1 MSPPLA
7 SLRAVGR
14 RYQRGAREVVALDD
28 VSFDLAE
35 AELVAIMGPS
45 GSGKSTLLGLMGCL
59 DRPTSGEYR
68 LAGADVRSLPD
79 AELSRVRNRTIGF
92 VFQAFHLIP
101 QLNVAENVET
111 PLLYSGVPVQEWRD
125 RALACLDRVGMRH
138 RAEHRPG
145 ELSGGEAQRAA
156 IARALV
162 NDPRL
167 VLADEPTG
175 NLDTGTGAE
184 IAGLLASL
192 HAAGR
197 TVVLVTHD
205 PALAAGAQRV
215 LRLRDG
221 RLEAA

>member
-1 MSPPLA
+1 MSAPLA
-7 SLRAVGR
+7 SLRGVSR
-14 RYQRGAREVVALDD
+14 RYTRGTGEVVALDD

-35 AELVAIMGPS
+35 GESIAIMGPS

-59 DRPTSGEYR
+59 DRPTSGSYR
-68 LAGADVRSLPD
+68 LCGEDVGVLSD
-79 AELSRVRNRTIGF
+79 AALSRLRNAIIGF

-101 QLNVAENVET
+101 QLSVVENVQT
-111 PLLYSGVPVQEWRD
+111 PLLYSDAPESEWAF
-125 RALACLDRVGMRH
+125 RAHRCLERVGLRH
-138 RAEHRPG
+138 RADHRPG

-162 NDPRL
+162 NEPRL
-167 VLADEPTG
+167 LLADEPTG
-175 NLDTGTGAE
+175 NLDTATGAE
-184 IAGLLASL
+184 ISALLASL

-205 PALAAGAQRV
+205 AALAAGAQRV

-221 RLEAA
+221 RLEPM